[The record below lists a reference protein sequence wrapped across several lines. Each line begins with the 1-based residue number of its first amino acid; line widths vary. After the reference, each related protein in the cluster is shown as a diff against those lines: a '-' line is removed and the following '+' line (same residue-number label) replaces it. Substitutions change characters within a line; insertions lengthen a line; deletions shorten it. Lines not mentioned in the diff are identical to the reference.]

1 MSKKPTV
8 ILLFCIAHFM
18 LSCNNKAQSGT
29 SDARENNLLS
39 EDISVTEQDLSQYD
53 NSVNEPNPCEWPC
66 FHGSDRQ
73 NKSVETGLMKTWPD
87 GGPELLWSVSGL
99 GEGYASVAIADG
111 LIYTS
116 GTSENQTFVFAY
128 DLNGDLIWKKPN
140 GSAWKV
146 EVSWARGYDG
156 SRSTPTYDNGIV
168 YHLSEAGR
176 LSAYKAKTGN
186 EIWSRDLVKDFMTE
200 MPDYGFSES
209 VLVDGD
215 NLFVRPAGRKGFQ
228 VCLDKMTG
236 EIIWTNND
244 IPGIY
249 AYNSPVINDFGGYRQ
264 LIGASSSCYYGVDTK
279 TGDLLWKTDFENAY
293 EVNCTDAVAYNEYVL
308 MSSGRGGG
316 SMLIRLKS
324 SGETITVEK
333 VWQTDLMD
341 NYHGGIIFHDGY
353 FYGSG
358 DSSRGWF
365 SIDLLTGKQMW
376 KSSPGMGSLTY
387 ADGLLYL
394 YNENGTMKL
403 VKASPE
409 KYEVTGEFQVPRGG
423 AGPYWAHPV
432 VCGGRLYLRHADQLY
447 VYNVNIE

>member
-1 MSKKPTV
+1 
-8 ILLFCIAHFM
+8 
-18 LSCNNKAQSGT
+18 
-29 SDARENNLLS
+29 
-39 EDISVTEQDLSQYD
+39 
-53 NSVNEPNPCEWPC
+53 
-66 FHGSDRQ
+66 
-73 NKSVETGLMKTWPD
+73 
-87 GGPELLWSVSGL
+87 
-99 GEGYASVAIADG
+99 
-111 LIYTS
+111 
-116 GTSENQTFVFAY
+116 
-128 DLNGDLIWKKPN
+128 
-140 GSAWKV
+140 
-146 EVSWARGYDG
+146 
-156 SRSTPTYDNGIV
+156 
-168 YHLSEAGR
+168 
-176 LSAYKAKTGN
+176 
-186 EIWSRDLVKDFMTE
+186 
-200 MPDYGFSES
+200 
-209 VLVDGD
+209 
-215 NLFVRPAGRKGFQ
+215 
-228 VCLDKMTG
+228 
-236 EIIWTNND
+236 
-244 IPGIY
+244 
-249 AYNSPVINDFGGYRQ
+249 
-264 LIGASSSCYYGVDTK
+264 
-279 TGDLLWKTDFENAY
+279 
-293 EVNCTDAVAYNEYVL
+293 
-308 MSSGRGGG
+308 
-316 SMLIRLKS
+316 MLIRLKS